1 VDEALQ
7 ALAEPRRRAILRLVA
22 SHELP
27 AGQIAE
33 HFDVTRQAVSQHLR
47 VLQEAGLVVVRQAG
61 TRRYYRAD
69 FTRLAELRRFLD
81 EMWADSLDLARR
93 LAEEER
99 GLAED
104 DGARAAG

>member
-22 SHELP
+22 SRELP

-33 HFDVTRQAVSQHLR
+33 HFDVTRQAVSQHLQ
-47 VLQEAGLVVVRQAG
+47 VLEEAGLVVVRQAG

-69 FTRLAELRRFLD
+69 FTRLDELRRFLD